1 MKKFLSLLLCLCLCA
16 SLSAVFSACSKSDGE
31 QKIRIEDVPW
41 EVKKGINDYDERAVV
56 VEFTNLSDY
65 TIIELSLDFSLRYD
79 IENDR
84 LKDFYYY
91 LGMVYELSYDE
102 KEELQRNDLT
112 MSTYVYLY
120 NNNGL
125 KKGKSCQGDLQYGY
139 ESVYTTYYCDLFQ
152 PDLYKIVYTDKSKK
166 VYTVYYD
173 YISEEYFYK

>member
-1 MKKFLSLLLCLCLCA
+1 MKKILSLLLCLCLCA

-31 QKIRIEDVPW
+31 QKIIIEDVPW
-41 EVKKGINDYDERAVV
+41 EVKNGINYYDERAVV

-65 TIIELSLDFSLRYD
+65 TIIELSLDFSLRQD
-79 IENDR
+79 IEKER

-91 LGMVYELSYDE
+91 LGLMYELSNDE
-102 KEELQRNDLT
+102 KEELHRNNLT
-112 MSTYVYLY
+112 MGTSAYFY
-120 NNNGL
+120 NNGGL

-139 ESVYTTYYCDLFQ
+139 ESVYTTYYCDLFR

-173 YISEEYFYK
+173 YINEEYFYK